1 MRRTFAW
8 ATITVFLLFA
18 TSDIASADPVNH
30 FGTFEVQ
37 CGNDVLELTEKPA
50 MGSAQ
55 VVAINGEPTNAVV
68 VLMGVIVIV
77 TVDGI
82 GVVEEFHKPFSSDQT
97 VTVCTQNPEPGVTVV
112 TEFLITPQQVG

>member
-1 MRRTFAW
+1 MTRIFALTTVALVLFV
-8 ATITVFLLFA
+8 ATA
-18 TSDIASADPVNH
+18 GMAAADPVNH

-68 VLMGVIVIV
+68 VLMGVVV
-77 TVDGI
+77 TVDGV
-82 GVVEEFHKPFSSDQT
+82 GVVEEFHKPFSANQP
-97 VTVCTQNPEPGVTVV
+97 VTICTQNPEPGVTVV
-112 TEFLITPQQVG
+112 TEFLITPQVRG